1 VRARGGRAEVRAAEW
16 RRPSRLHLSGEPCPA
31 RSDQGPAGDGAREE
45 LPGAGEGRAG
55 KRSEANTHAK
65 LGGFSENRLNWA
77 RIILRSS
84 KELAE
89 AVVAGFKLFD
99 AALAEV
105 EAVKKQNETDES
117 KLVRL
122 REEAWDL
129 ADFVRDEQLT
139 LAET

>member
-1 VRARGGRAEVRAAEW
+1 M
-16 RRPSRLHLSGEPCPA
+16 
-31 RSDQGPAGDGAREE
+31 
-45 LPGAGEGRAG
+45 
-55 KRSEANTHAK
+55 
-65 LGGFSENRLNWA
+65 
-77 RIILRSS
+77 
-84 KELAE
+84 
-89 AVVAGFKLFD
+89 VAGFKLFD